1 MKIFRLIHIGL
12 VFARYRIDGI
22 VLTTPWFYPFRF
34 LRLLNPFQY
43 IPGQKLSRGE
53 RIRIAL
59 EKLGPIFVKF
69 GQVLSTRRDWLP
81 DDIAS
86 ELEKLQDNVKPFPGK
101 KAREIIRK
109 SLKKPT
115 NQLFK
120 HFSDKALASAS
131 IAQVHAAELM
141 DGTPIVVKV
150 LRPKVEKQV
159 QRDMSLLKLAARFCQ
174 AVLPNG
180 QNARPMAVVAEFERH
195 LKNELDLT
203 LEAANA
209 AQLARNLE
217 KDDLVGIPAVYWD
230 YCAKNV
236 LALERVDGIPISH
249 IKQLKSSG
257 IDLKQLASSA
267 IDMFFTQ
274 VFRDNFFHADLH
286 PGNIF
291 VAKRASGEPKFL
303 LVDFGVAGTLSATD
317 QRYIAENLLAF
328 FKRDYQRVAD
338 LHVASGWL
346 PPDTRA
352 YEFAT
357 QIRAISEPFFEK
369 PLKDISIGLLLL
381 RLFQTARRFNIII
394 QPQLIL
400 LQKNLLHIE
409 SISRQLDPDLDLWQT
424 AKPFLER
431 WLKTQV
437 GPRAVLRKVCQQ
449 LPYWGEKLPELPELV
464 YQFLQQSTSPTPSH
478 APQTQHSKVPA
489 ARGGL
494 IVGVILLFASTLVFA
509 TAPQAHIAG
518 WVLFGVGVGS
528 AALSLL

>member
-1 MKIFRLIHIGL
+1 MKFFRLIYIGWIL
-12 VFARYRIDGI
+12 ARYRIDSL
-22 VLTTPWFYPFRF
+22 VLTTRWFYPFRF
-34 LRLLNPFQY
+34 LRLFNPFQY
-43 IPGQKLSRGE
+43 LPRKKLGRGE
-53 RIRIAL
+53 RVRIAL
-59 EKLGPIFVKF
+59 EKLGPIFIKF

-81 DDIAS
+81 EDIAG

-101 KAREIIRK
+101 KARDMIQK
-109 SLKKPT
+109 SLKKPVEE
-115 NQLFK
+115 LFK
-120 HFSDKALASAS
+120 IFANQALASAS

-141 DGTPIVVKV
+141 DGTPVVVKV
-150 LRPKVEKQV
+150 LRPKVAKQV
-159 QRDMSLLKLAARFCQ
+159 ERDMSLLKLAARFCQ
-174 AVLPNG
+174 AVLPSG
-180 QNARPMAVVAEFERH
+180 QNARPMAVVAEFERN
-195 LKNELDLT
+195 LINELDLT

-217 KDDLVGIPAVYWD
+217 KDNNVGIPAVYWE

-236 LALERVDGIPISH
+236 LVLERINGVPISH
-249 IKQLKSSG
+249 INAIKSAG
-257 IDLKQLASSA
+257 IDLKKLAASA

-291 VAKRASGEPKFL
+291 VAKAEASNAKFL
-303 LVDFGVAGTLSATD
+303 LVDFGVVGTLSPSD

-338 LHVASGWL
+338 LHVDSGWL
-346 PPDTRA
+346 PANTRA

-381 RLFQTARRFNIII
+381 QLFQTARRFNIII

-409 SISRQLDPDLDLWQT
+409 GISRQLDPELDLWQT
-424 AKPFLER
+424 AKPFLEN
-431 WLKTQV
+431 WLKKQI
-437 GPRAVLRKVCQQ
+437 GPRAVLRKVCKQ
-449 LPYWGEKLPELPELV
+449 LPYWGEKLPELPDLV
-464 YQFLQQSTSPTPSH
+464 YQFLQQSKSPALTAVAEPAKKS
-478 APQTQHSKVPA
+478 PFSKGLA
-489 ARGGL
+489 AGA
-494 IVGVILLFASTLVFA
+494 VLLFASTLVFA

-518 WVLFGVGVGS
+518 WILFGLGVGS
-528 AALSLL
+528 VALSVL